1 MIGWH
6 FRPDHHRRAAG
17 PWLPSMIR
25 YLAIKNLAVI
35 ESASVEFER
44 AFNVLTG
51 ETGAGKSM
59 LVEAMGLL
67 LGGRASSDLV
77 RTGEDLASVEA
88 QLETTDGRELL
99 VRREITAQGRSRAFV
114 DGQLVNATALK
125 SLVGDLVELH
135 GQHEHQ
141 ALLDP
146 ATHLPMLDAWARLGD
161 QAAAV
166 ATAWTVV
173 SEATQALARAELD
186 AGERASRL
194 ELVEFHLAELRRA
207 AVIEGEDE
215 ALDRERDVLRHAD
228 RLKTLSAEAYALLYE
243 QEGAALSLLAHVWK
257 RVGDLSAIDA
267 SFAGH
272 LQARDGIK
280 AQLDDLALTLRD
292 YHERFD
298 VAPGRLAEVED
309 RLALLERLKRKHG
322 PTLDDVRAK
331 TAALERECDALTAGP
346 QHKAAAEAAL
356 AAARATFLDVARTL
370 SKARRGA
377 ATRLGTALETA
388 LADLGMARAR
398 FAVRLTTSE
407 VPQTWHA
414 GGIDTAEFFLA
425 ANPGEDPRPLARI
438 ASGGELSRIMLGFKT
453 LDAGSQ
459 PAKTLIF
466 DEVDAGIGG
475 RAASVVGEKLRSLGA
490 RNQVLCITHLPQI
503 AALASTHVLIEKRVR
518 GSRTVTSVTRLDG
531 ESREQEIARMMA
543 GESAL
548 SDDVLSA
555 ARTLLGAKAKVAT
568 EAKAKGESPSRAKA
582 KARH

>member
-44 AFNVLTG
+44 SFNVLTG

-88 QLETTDGRELL
+88 QLETSDGREIL
-99 VRREITAQGRSRAFV
+99 VRREVTAQGRSRAFV
-114 DGQLVNATALK
+114 DGQLVNAAALK
-125 SLVGDLVELH
+125 TLVGELVELH

-161 QAAAV
+161 RAADV
-166 ATAWTVV
+166 ASAWSTV
-173 SEATQALARAELD
+173 SEASQALARAELD

-194 ELVEFHLAELRRA
+194 ELVEFHLNELRKA
-207 AVIEGEDE
+207 NVLDGEDE
-215 ALDRERDVLRHAD
+215 ALERERDVLRHAD
-228 RLKTLSAEAYALLYE
+228 RLKTLSADAYGLLYE
-243 QEGAALSLLAHVWK
+243 QEGAALPLLSQVWK
-257 RVGDLSAIDA
+257 RVADLSAIDA

-272 LQARDGIK
+272 LQARDGIR

-322 PTLDDVRAK
+322 PTLEDVRTK
-331 TAALERECDALTAGP
+331 TAALERECEALTAGP
-346 QHKAAAEAAL
+346 QHKAAAEATL
-356 AAARATFLDVARTL
+356 AAARAAFLAVARTL
-370 SKARRGA
+370 STARRA
-377 ATRLGTALETA
+377 AASTLGTSLEGALTE
-388 LADLGMARAR
+388 LGMGRAR
-398 FAVRLTTSE
+398 FEVRLATSE
-407 VPQTWHA
+407 APQTWHA

-438 ASGGELSRIMLGFKT
+438 ASGGELSRIMLAFKT
-453 LDAGSQ
+453 LDAGAQ
-459 PAKTLIF
+459 PARTLIF

-490 RNQVLCITHLPQI
+490 HDQVLCITHLPQI

-518 GSRTVTSVTRLDG
+518 GSRTVTSVTRL
-531 ESREQEIARMMA
+531 ERAAREQEIARMMA

-555 ARTLLGAKAKVAT
+555 ARTLLGAKAKVAA

>member
-44 AFNVLTG
+44 SFNVLTG

-88 QLETTDGRELL
+88 QLETSDGREIL
-99 VRREITAQGRSRAFV
+99 VRREVTAQGRSGAFV
-114 DGQLVNATALK
+114 DGQLVNAAALK
-125 SLVGDLVELH
+125 TLVGELVELH

-161 QAAAV
+161 RAADV
-166 ATAWTVV
+166 ASAWSTV
-173 SEATQALARAELD
+173 SEASQALARAELD

-194 ELVEFHLAELRRA
+194 ELVEFHLNELRKA
-207 AVIEGEDE
+207 NVLDGEDE
-215 ALDRERDVLRHAD
+215 ALERERDVLRHAD
-228 RLKTLSAEAYALLYE
+228 RLKTLSADAYGLLYE
-243 QEGAALSLLAHVWK
+243 QEGAALPLLSQVWK
-257 RVGDLSAIDA
+257 RVADLSAIDA

-272 LQARDGIK
+272 LQARDGIR

-322 PTLDDVRAK
+322 PTLEDVRTK
-331 TAALERECDALTAGP
+331 TAALERECEALTAGP
-346 QHKAAAEAAL
+346 QHKAAAEATL
-356 AAARATFLDVARTL
+356 AAARAAFLAVARTL
-370 SKARRGA
+370 STARRA
-377 ATRLGTALETA
+377 AASTLGTSLEGALTE
-388 LADLGMARAR
+388 LGMGRAR
-398 FAVRLTTSE
+398 FEVRLATSE
-407 VPQTWHA
+407 APQTWHA

-438 ASGGELSRIMLGFKT
+438 ASGGELSRIMLAFKT
-453 LDAGSQ
+453 LDAGAQ
-459 PAKTLIF
+459 PARTLIF

-490 RNQVLCITHLPQI
+490 HDQVLCITHLPQI

-518 GSRTVTSVTRLDG
+518 GSRTVTSVTRL
-531 ESREQEIARMMA
+531 ERAAREQEIARMMA

-555 ARTLLGAKAKVAT
+555 ARTLLGAKAKVAA

>member
-17 PWLPSMIR
+17 PWLPAMIR

-44 AFNVLTG
+44 SFNVLTG

-88 QLETTDGRELL
+88 QLETSDGREVL

-114 DGQLVNATALK
+114 DGQLVNAAALK
-125 SLVGDLVELH
+125 TLVGELVELH

-146 ATHLPMLDAWARLGD
+146 ATHLPMLDAWARLD
-161 QAAAV
+161 ARAATV
-166 ATAWTVV
+166 SSAWSAV
-173 SEATQALARAELD
+173 SEASQALARAELD

-194 ELVEFHLAELRRA
+194 ELVEFHLAELRKA
-207 AVIEGEDE
+207 NVLDGEDE
-215 ALDRERDVLRHAD
+215 ALERERDVLRHAD
-228 RLKTLSAEAYALLYE
+228 RLKTLSADAYGLLYE
-243 QEGAALSLLAHVWK
+243 QEGAALTLLSQVWK
-257 RVGDLSAIDA
+257 RVADLSAIDA

-272 LQARDGIK
+272 LQARDGIR

-322 PTLDDVRAK
+322 PTLDDVRTK
-331 TAALERECDALTAGP
+331 TAALERECEALTAGP

-356 AAARATFLDVARTL
+356 AAARTAFLAVARTL
-370 SKARRGA
+370 STARRAA
-377 ATRLGTALETA
+377 ATTLGTSLEGA
-388 LADLGMARAR
+388 LAELGMGRAR
-398 FAVRLTTSE
+398 FEVRLSTSE
-407 VPQTWHA
+407 APQTWHA

-438 ASGGELSRIMLGFKT
+438 ASGGELSRIMLAFKT
-453 LDAGSQ
+453 LDAGAQ
-459 PAKTLIF
+459 PARTLIF

-490 RNQVLCITHLPQI
+490 HDQVLCITHLPQI

-518 GSRTVTSVTRLDG
+518 GSRTVTSVTRLEG
-531 ESREQEIARMMA
+531 PAREQEIARMMA

-555 ARTLLGAKAKVAT
+555 ARTLLGAKAKVTA

-582 KARH
+582 KARP

>member
-35 ESASVEFER
+35 EAASVEFER

-88 QLETTDGRELL
+88 QLETADGRELL

-114 DGQLVNATALK
+114 DGQLVNAAALK

-146 ATHLPMLDAWARLGD
+146 ATHLPMLDTWARLD
-161 QAAAV
+161 ARAAAV
-166 ATAWTVV
+166 ASAWSVV

-194 ELVEFHLAELRRA
+194 ELVEFHLAELRKA
-207 AVIEGEDE
+207 AVLEGEDE
-215 ALDRERDVLRHAD
+215 ALERERDVLRHAD

-243 QEGAALSLLAHVWK
+243 QEGAALSLLAQVWK
-257 RVGDLSAIDA
+257 RVSDLSAIDA

-272 LQARDGIK
+272 LQGRDGIK

-331 TAALERECDALTAGP
+331 TAALERECQALTAGP

-356 AAARATFLDVARTL
+356 AAARAAFLEVARAL
-370 SKARRGA
+370 SSARRTAAGKLGA
-377 ATRLGTALETA
+377 ALEAA
-388 LADLGMARAR
+388 LAELGMARAR
-398 FAVRLTTSE
+398 FEVRLTTSE

-459 PAKTLIF
+459 PTKTLIF

-475 RAASVVGEKLRSLGA
+475 RVGLCVGDTMRRVAEHH
-490 RNQVLCITHLPQI
+490 QVFAITHLPQI
-503 AALASTHVLIEKRVR
+503 AARAHHHIVVSKGARGGVTTADLRIVEGEGRV
-518 GSRTVTSVTRLDG
+518 TEV
-531 ESREQEIARMMA
+531 ARMLGGDPDSEA
-543 GESAL
+543 SRAHARELLEAAASGATA
-548 SDDVLSA
+548 A
-555 ARTLLGAKAKVAT
+555 ARDDGARRK
-568 EAKAKGESPSRAKA
+568 KGRA
-582 KARH
+582 ARD

>member
-44 AFNVLTG
+44 SFNVLTG

-77 RTGEDLASVEA
+77 RTGEDLASGEA
-88 QLETTDGRELL
+88 QLETSDGREIL
-99 VRREITAQGRSRAFV
+99 VRREVTAQGRSRAFV
-114 DGQLVNATALK
+114 DGQLVNAAALK
-125 SLVGDLVELH
+125 TLVGELVELH

-161 QAAAV
+161 RAADV
-166 ATAWTVV
+166 ASAWSTV
-173 SEATQALARAELD
+173 SEASQALARAELD

-194 ELVEFHLAELRRA
+194 ELVEFHLNELRKA
-207 AVIEGEDE
+207 NVLDGEDE
-215 ALDRERDVLRHAD
+215 ALERERDVLRHAE
-228 RLKTLSAEAYALLYE
+228 RLKTLSADAYGLLYE
-243 QEGAALSLLAHVWK
+243 QEGAALPLLSQVWK
-257 RVGDLSAIDA
+257 RVADLSAIDA

-272 LQARDGIK
+272 LQARDGIR

-322 PTLDDVRAK
+322 PTLEDVRTK
-331 TAALERECDALTAGP
+331 TAALERECEALTAGP
-346 QHKAAAEAAL
+346 QHKAAAEATL
-356 AAARATFLDVARTL
+356 AAARAAFLAVARTL
-370 SKARRGA
+370 STARRTA
-377 ATRLGTALETA
+377 ASTLGTSLEGALTE
-388 LADLGMARAR
+388 LGMGRAR
-398 FAVRLTTSE
+398 FEVRLATSE
-407 VPQTWHA
+407 APQTWHA

-438 ASGGELSRIMLGFKT
+438 ASGGELSRIMLAFKT
-453 LDAGSQ
+453 LDAGAQ
-459 PAKTLIF
+459 PARTLIF

-490 RNQVLCITHLPQI
+490 HDQVLCITHLPQI

-518 GSRTVTSVTRLDG
+518 GSRTVTSVTRL
-531 ESREQEIARMMA
+531 ERAAREQEIARMMA

-555 ARTLLGAKAKVAT
+555 ARTLLGAKAKVAA

>member
-44 AFNVLTG
+44 SFNALTG

-88 QLETTDGRELL
+88 QLETSDGREVL

-114 DGQLVNATALK
+114 DGQLVNAAALK
-125 SLVGDLVELH
+125 SLVGELVELH

-146 ATHLPMLDAWARLGD
+146 ATHLPMLDTWARLGD
-161 QAAAV
+161 RAAAV
-166 ATAWTVV
+166 TAAWSVV
-173 SEATQALARAELD
+173 SEASQALARAELD

-194 ELVEFHLAELRRA
+194 ELVEFHLNELRKA
-207 AVIEGEDE
+207 NVLDGEDE
-215 ALDRERDVLRHAD
+215 ALEREREVLRHAD
-228 RLKTLSAEAYALLYE
+228 RLKTLSADAYGLLYE
-243 QEGAALSLLAHVWK
+243 QEGAALTLLSQVWK
-257 RVGDLSAIDA
+257 RVADLSAIDA

-272 LQARDGIK
+272 LQARDGIR

-322 PTLDDVRAK
+322 PTLGDVRTK

-346 QHKAAAEAAL
+346 QQKAAAEATL
-356 AAARATFLDVARTL
+356 AAARAAFLAVARTL
-370 SKARRGA
+370 STARRA
-377 ATRLGTALETA
+377 AASTLGTSLEGA
-388 LADLGMARAR
+388 LAELGMGRAR
-398 FAVRLTTSE
+398 FEVRLATSE
-407 VPQTWHA
+407 APQTWHA

-438 ASGGELSRIMLGFKT
+438 ASGGELSRIMLAFKT
-453 LDAGSQ
+453 LDAGAQ
-459 PAKTLIF
+459 PARTLIF

-490 RNQVLCITHLPQI
+490 HDQVLCITHLPQI

-531 ESREQEIARMMA
+531 EAREREIARMMA

-548 SDDVLSA
+548 SNDVLSA
-555 ARTLLGAKAKVAT
+555 ARTLLGAKAKVAA

-582 KARH
+582 KARP